1 MTGAALTKAIE
12 EYGTDSLKALLTT
25 IPIIGS
31 VFSYYDTKHSLARI
45 EGFIH
50 SIKDELEQFKIE
62 FNSESDKKYIASLWM
77 KIFEG
82 VQNDLLEEKYE
93 LFKNCLLGTLKNPPQ
108 NSPEFNIQQFFIDC
122 LNKLNLQHVETLK
135 RWSIMKKAAGSVFQ
149 SVGFLTLDEINE
161 KRGER
166 TLLESQVII
175 QAFLPLGLVQ
185 EKTNSFGAKEYGL
198 TELGKE
204 FLNFVKTKN

>member
-1 MTGAALTKAIE
+1 
-12 EYGTDSLKALLTT
+12 
-25 IPIIGS
+25 
-31 VFSYYDTKHSLARI
+31 
-45 EGFIH
+45 
-50 SIKDELEQFKIE
+50 
-62 FNSESDKKYIASLWM
+62 
-77 KIFEG
+77 
-82 VQNDLLEEKYE
+82 
-93 LFKNCLLGTLKNPPQ
+93 
-108 NSPEFNIQQFFIDC
+108 
-122 LNKLNLQHVETLK
+122 
-135 RWSIMKKAAGSVFQ
+135 MKKAAGSVFQ